1 MRKTEDSF
9 LNNDGV
15 VVEECNQDVFD
26 VKERKKIDPK
36 LKTAISKYRMKI
48 AKYKTSKNHDR
59 KISQS
64 NEVFN
69 SNRFNNESR
78 LSK

>member
-26 VKERKKIDPK
+26 VKDKKKIDPK
-36 LKTAISKYRMKI
+36 LKTAISKYRLKI
-48 AKYKTSKNHDR
+48 AKYKKYKNHDR
-59 KISQS
+59 KSNHS
-64 NEVFN
+64 NEGLN
-69 SNRFNNESR
+69 SNQINNESK